1 MPRRNGPIRPGVAA
15 LAPPALGSAIELLI
29 ELGSKKKPNYFAHPL
44 GERPVVQS
52 QLAQA
57 EAMVGA
63 ARAYLYESLDEAH
76 ESALEGHLINEQQKI
91 KMHLATSYAIRSSA
105 DAVDLVCRE
114 AGTTAIRETSALGVR
129 ATENSTPTSCGRK
142 CSRTQDVDKKS
153 AIFVLWDRLLARIS
167 HRLTG
172 QAHERPAITSLRLLA
187 VLNGLSEYASL
198 IQLGSSSG
206 TRLVLTGLSCT
217 LPRHPMRNAGLRSI
231 SAMCRSLPSTPTR
244 PRRGMSRWAS

>member
-15 LAPPALGSAIELLI
+15 LAPPALGIAQSAIELLI
-29 ELGSKKKPNYFAHPL
+29 ELGSKKKPNYFAHSL

-114 AGTTAIRETSALGVR
+114 AGTTAIRETSALGVCP
-129 ATENSTPTSCGRK
+129 TEKFAPNQLWSKVFADPRCGQKIGDFRSVGQTP
-142 CSRTQDVDKKS
+142 
-153 AIFVLWDRLLARIS
+153 
-167 HRLTG
+167 
-172 QAHERPAITSLRLLA
+172 SL
-187 VLNGLSEYASL
+187 SL
-198 IQLGSSSG
+198 
-206 TRLVLTGLSCT
+206 
-217 LPRHPMRNAGLRSI
+217 
-231 SAMCRSLPSTPTR
+231 
-244 PRRGMSRWAS
+244 